1 MKTTIRIIG
10 YMIRRP
16 PGAVAAGY
24 QQSIHFGS
32 VLHLPARHKLAVR
45 GARLRIP
52 QMPRCVDTIGSRRR
66 VHVGHRAKIGF
77 ADPVVKP
84 DTGAAFW
91 PVKSFIQLL
100 PSGLGGRGVPV
111 KMLWDDGSPGLL
123 MEPRWK
129 ILHVSRTHGPRRSR
143 PSGSKFGPFA
153 LRGTEVADTGVSCSL
168 AAWLRLI
175 RFRVLAE
182 PLVETSAR
190 CRLLDRCC
198 AYVVRFIG
206 GAFL

>member
-1 MKTTIRIIG
+1 

-52 QMPRCVDTIGSRRR
+52 QMPRCRYDRYPTPRTRRPPSQ
-66 VHVGHRAKIGF
+66 IEF

-111 KMLWDDGSPGLL
+111 KVLWDDGSPGLL

-129 ILHVSRTHGPRRSR
+129 ILHVSRTHGPRRSG

-153 LRGTEVADTGVSCSL
+153 LRG
-168 AAWLRLI
+168 
-175 RFRVLAE
+175 
-182 PLVETSAR
+182 
-190 CRLLDRCC
+190 
-198 AYVVRFIG
+198 
-206 GAFL
+206 